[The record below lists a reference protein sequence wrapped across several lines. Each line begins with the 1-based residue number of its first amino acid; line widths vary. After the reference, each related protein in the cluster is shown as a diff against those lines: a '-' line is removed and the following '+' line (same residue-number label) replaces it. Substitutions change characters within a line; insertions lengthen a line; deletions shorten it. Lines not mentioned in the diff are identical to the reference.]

1 MEGSLRTY
9 LTNQPPPWIPSLLL
23 SVAFSPFPSAYIAVV
38 RSLHALFRYE
48 RSAGM
53 FMSMPSICMPSF
65 AADFALTSKMDK
77 LVLKL
82 EQHGQQPTPLADRVK
97 TQPALLEN
105 VTMHDYQLTGLQ
117 WLLRKHEQGLNPIL
131 GDEMGLGKTL
141 QVIAFITALVAANQ
155 DQKKE
160 DGDRFL
166 VVAPLSV
173 LPNWMEQFEQFA
185 PSISTVMYIGPA
197 KDREAT
203 QRTIEKSP
211 PDQPVVVVTSYEMLL
226 FDHDF
231 FHKTMWEVVV
241 MDEGHRLKNPKGQLH
256 GIVSTRLRSKH
267 MVILTGT
274 PIQNDLQE
282 LFALLSI
289 LNPSLF
295 NDQKLFETTFRDY
308 FSAKVQRLDEDQQ
321 MKSKRLNKV
330 EELMRRL
337 LAPLLLLRTVQDV
350 QGAFTLPPLSEM
362 VVHTPMSAMQRAY
375 YKEVIA
381 KNSEVLN
388 GAAKAQGG
396 RVPLINIL
404 PQLRKACNHPYLFPG
419 AEPEPFEEGSHL
431 YENSGKLFVLHQIL
445 PRLKQDGHRVLLFS
459 QSPPFLDI
467 IQDFLTLES
476 FAYERIDGS
485 VRGKERWQCIERF
498 RNDPE
503 TFVFLISTRAGGLGL
518 NLQSADT
525 VIFVDSDYNP
535 QTDLQAIARAYRLG
549 QTKPIHVIKFLC
561 ANTVEESIYRRTLK
575 KIRMAD
581 RIRNLARRTDDDGG
595 ETDEDS
601 SKTLLDMIQ
610 FGLHRLM
617 QGAAGEDEDAP
628 MKPLEEGYIQHILAR
643 KSVDRAE
650 EIASSG
656 DDEVSLVK
664 NDKLLESGGDFQEEN
679 MYYFEG
685 EDYTKNVS
693 TKEQDAE
700 ILQKF
705 CQDAAGSIKRQTK
718 VSRKKY
724 EQDEDEEE
732 DEDEEQT
739 TLNEAEQARK
749 REERRQKA
757 LEKKLAQWKI
767 NNYTSAVINA
777 VNPGDVSVQSS
788 PLSSNGRDGSTNSGR
803 LLYKSGDASQPPL
816 NFLRPKPHIIVH
828 CVDNSGVWCPRGFF
842 RSLSSLSPTI
852 QKQYESAGRNGD
864 LKLGSAHLI
873 RLPSQAATSI
883 DGYVCLLVVQGFNGK
898 KKQRGRNGA
907 GTVKIVR
914 QGKSSTFRL
923 NALET
928 ALQALAYR
936 ALELGATVHLPRI
949 GYGTPN
955 FNWYAVERLLARNL
969 RDVGVEST
977 IYYYS
982 RRTQS

>member
-1 MEGSLRTY
+1 
-9 LTNQPPPWIPSLLL
+9 
-23 SVAFSPFPSAYIAVV
+23 
-38 RSLHALFRYE
+38 
-48 RSAGM
+48 
-53 FMSMPSICMPSF
+53 
-65 AADFALTSKMDK
+65 MDK
-77 LVLKL
+77 VVHKL
-82 EQHGQQPTPLADRVK
+82 ELRGQQPTPLADQVK
-97 TQPALLEN
+97 TQPSSLEN
-105 VTMHDYQLTGLQ
+105 VTLHDYQLTGLR

-141 QVIAFITALVAANQ
+141 QVISFIAALEA
-155 DQKKE
+155 QKKSQ
-160 DGDRFL
+160 GNRRL

-203 QRTIEKSP
+203 QKVIAASP
-211 PDQPVVVVTSYEMLL
+211 QDQPLVVVTSYEMLL
-226 FDHDF
+226 FDHEF
-231 FHKTMWEVVV
+231 FSKTEWELMV

-256 GIVSTRLRSKH
+256 GIVSTRLRAKH

-274 PIQNDLQE
+274 PIQNDLEE
-282 LFALLSI
+282 LFALLSV
-289 LNPSLF
+289 LNPSVF
-295 NDQKLFETTFRDY
+295 NDQGLFESTFRDY
-308 FSAKVQRLDEDQQ
+308 FSAKTQRLDEDQRA
-321 MKSKRLNKV
+321 KPKRLSKA

-362 VVHTPMSAMQRAY
+362 VVHTPMSSMQRAY

-381 KNSEVLN
+381 KNGDVLN
-388 GAAKAQGG
+388 GAANTHGN
-396 RVPLINIL
+396 RVPLLNIL

-419 AEPEPFEEGSHL
+419 AEPEPFVEGSHL

-445 PRLKQDGHRVLLFS
+445 PRLKQEGHRVLLFS

-498 RNDPE
+498 RKDPE

-525 VIFVDSDYNP
+525 VIFADSDYNP
-535 QTDLQAIARAYRLG
+535 QTDLQAVARAYRLG

-561 ANTVEESIYRRTLK
+561 ANTVEESIYRRSLK
-575 KIRMAD
+575 KMRMAD
-581 RIRNLARRTDDDGG
+581 RIRNLARKTDDEG
-595 ETDEDS
+595 DENDDDS
-601 SKTLLDMIQ
+601 GKSLLDMIQ

-617 QGAAGEDEDAP
+617 EEAAGQDEDAL
-628 MKPLEEGYIQHILAR
+628 MKPLEEEYIQHILTRRTTHASER
-643 KSVDRAE
+643 GADSDDKTVPSLKS
-650 EIASSG
+650 
-656 DDEVSLVK
+656 
-664 NDKLLESGGDFQEEN
+664 DKLLESGGDFREEN

-685 EDYTKNVS
+685 EDYTKVVN
-693 TKEQDAE
+693 TKVKDAE
-700 ILQKF
+700 LLQKL
-705 CQDAAGSIKRQTK
+705 CTEAATTTKRK
-718 VSRKKY
+718 ALAARKRY
-724 EQDEDEEE
+724 EQDDDDEE
-732 DEDEEQT
+732 DGEDEEQSAE
-739 TLNEAEQARK
+739 NEAERARK

-757 LEKKLAQWKI
+757 LERKLAQWKA
-767 NNYTSAVINA
+767 NKYTSAAIDDT
-777 VNPGDVSVQSS
+777 NPGNGSVQSS
-788 PLSSNGRDGSTNSGR
+788 LSSTNSSRR
-803 LLYKSGDASQPPL
+803 LLYKSGDASHPPI
-816 NFLRPKPHIIVH
+816 NFLRLRPYIIVH
-828 CVDNSGVWCPRGFF
+828 CVDNSGVWCSRGFF
-842 RSLSSLSPTI
+842 RSLSTLSPSI
-852 QKQYESAGRNGD
+852 QKQYEAAGRNGD

-873 RLPSQAATSI
+873 RLPSQATT
-883 DGYVCLLVVQGFNGK
+883 DNQPPVEGYVCLLVVQGFAGK
-898 KKQRGRNGA
+898 KKQRVGNGQL
-907 GTVKIVR
+907 VR

-928 ALQALAYR
+928 ALQTLAHR
-936 ALELGATVHLPRI
+936 ALELDATVHLPRI

-969 RDVGVEST
+969 RDVGVEAT

-982 RRTQS
+982 ARQRT

>member
-1 MEGSLRTY
+1 MET
-9 LTNQPPPWIPSLLL
+9 
-23 SVAFSPFPSAYIAVV
+23 VV
-38 RSLHALFRYE
+38 R
-48 RSAGM
+48 
-53 FMSMPSICMPSF
+53 
-65 AADFALTSKMDK
+65 
-77 LVLKL
+77 KL
-82 EQHGQQPTPLADRVK
+82 ELRGQQPTPLADQVK
-97 TQPALLEN
+97 RQPALLED
-105 VTMHDYQLTGLQ
+105 VTLHDYQLAGLR

-141 QVIAFITALVAANQ
+141 QVISLVAALVTA
-155 DQKKE
+155 DRDRKRSE
-160 DGDRFL
+160 GGRFL

-173 LPNWMEQFEQFA
+173 LPNWMEQFQQFA
-185 PSISTVMYIGPA
+185 PSISTAMYIGPA

-203 QRTIEKSP
+203 QKLIEASP
-211 PDQPVVVVTSYEMLL
+211 LGEPLVVVTSYEMLL

-231 FHKTMWEVVV
+231 FHKTVWEVMI

-267 MVILTGT
+267 MAILTGT
-274 PIQNDLQE
+274 PIQNNLQE

-289 LNPSLF
+289 LNPSVF
-295 NDQKLFETTFRDY
+295 NNQKLFETSFRDY
-308 FSAKVQRLDEDQQ
+308 FSAKAQRLDEDQHA
-321 MKSKRLNKV
+321 KSKRLSKA

-337 LAPLLLLRTVQDV
+337 LGPILLLRTVQDV

-381 KNSEVLN
+381 RNAEVLN
-388 GAAKAQGG
+388 STANSQGS

-419 AEPEPFEEGSHL
+419 AEPEPFVEGSHL

-445 PRLKQDGHRVLLFS
+445 PRLKKEGHRVLLFS

-525 VIFVDSDYNP
+525 VIFADSDYNP

-549 QTKPIHVIKFLC
+549 QTKPIHVIKLLC

-575 KIRMAD
+575 KMRMAD
-581 RIRNLARRTDDDGG
+581 RIRNLARRTDDADDGI
-595 ETDEDS
+595 EDGS
-601 SKTLLDMIQ
+601 SKSLLDMIQ
-610 FGLHRLM
+610 FGLHRLI
-617 QGAAGEDEDAP
+617 QEAAGEEEGAL
-628 MKPLEEGYIQHILAR
+628 MKPLEEEYIQHILAR
-643 KSVDRAE
+643 KPAHSVE
-650 EIASSG
+650 EIPNS
-656 DDEVSLVK
+656 DNKKVSTLK
-664 NDKLLESGGDFQEEN
+664 SDKLLESGGDFQEEN

-685 EDYTKNVS
+685 EDFTKVVN
-693 TKEQDAE
+693 TMA
-700 ILQKF
+700 
-705 CQDAAGSIKRQTK
+705 QDAALLQTLCKEASTSTKRQTK
-718 VSRKKY
+718 AARKRY
-724 EQDEDEEE
+724 EQDEEEE
-732 DEDEEQT
+732 DEEDEEQAIE
-739 TLNEAEQARK
+739 NEAERARR
-749 REERRQKA
+749 REERRQKT
-757 LEKKLAQWKI
+757 LERKLAQWKA
-767 NNYTSAVINA
+767 NKYTSAVIDITRPGNGSA
-777 VNPGDVSVQSS
+777 QSSHGSDSARNPG
-788 PLSSNGRDGSTNSGR
+788 R
-803 LLYKSGDASQPPL
+803 LYYKSGDASHPL
-816 NFLRPKPHIIVH
+816 LRSLRLSPYIIVH
-828 CVDNSGVWCPRGFF
+828 CVDNSGVWCSRGFF
-842 RSLSSLSPTI
+842 RSLSALSPAI
-852 QKQYESAGRNGD
+852 QKQYEAAGRNGD
-864 LKLGSAHLI
+864 LKLGSAHLL
-873 RLPSQAATSI
+873 RLPSQAATGSLP
-883 DGYVCLLVVQGFNGK
+883 DGYVCLLVVQGFIGK
-898 KKQRGRNGA
+898 KKQRGNGP
-907 GTVKIVR
+907 GTVQIVR

-928 ALQALAYR
+928 ALQNLAYR

-955 FNWYAVERLLARNL
+955 FNWYAVERLLARNF
-969 RDVGVEST
+969 RDVGVEAT

-982 RRTQS
+982 RGT

>member
-1 MEGSLRTY
+1 MDE
-9 LTNQPPPWIPSLLL
+9 
-23 SVAFSPFPSAYIAVV
+23 VV
-38 RSLHALFRYE
+38 H
-48 RSAGM
+48 
-53 FMSMPSICMPSF
+53 
-65 AADFALTSKMDK
+65 
-77 LVLKL
+77 KL
-82 EQHGQQPTPLADRVK
+82 ELRGQQPTPLADQVK
-97 TQPALLEN
+97 TQPSLLEN
-105 VTMHDYQLTGLQ
+105 ATLHDYQLVGLR

-141 QVIAFITALVAANQ
+141 QVISFIAALEAAYRG
-155 DQKKE
+155 QKKPR
-160 DGDRFL
+160 GSRYL

-203 QRTIEKSP
+203 QKVIAASP
-211 PDQPVVVVTSYEMLL
+211 QDQPLVVVTSYEMLL
-226 FDHDF
+226 HDHEF
-231 FHKTMWEVVV
+231 YSKTEWEVMI

-274 PIQNDLQE
+274 PIQNDLEE

-289 LNPSLF
+289 LNPGVF
-295 NDQKLFETTFRDY
+295 NDQALFESTFRNY
-308 FSAKVQRLDEDQQ
+308 FSAKAQRLDEGQRA
-321 MKSKRLNKV
+321 KSKRLSKA

-362 VVHTPMSAMQRAY
+362 VVHTPMSSMQRAY

-381 KNSEVLN
+381 KNAYVLN
-388 GAAKAQGG
+388 GAAKAHGS
-396 RVPLINIL
+396 RVPLLNIL

-445 PRLKQDGHRVLLFS
+445 PRLKKEGHRVLLFS

-485 VRGKERWQCIERF
+485 VRGKERWQSIERF
-498 RNDPE
+498 RKDPE

-525 VIFVDSDYNP
+525 VIFADSDYNP
-535 QTDLQAIARAYRLG
+535 QTDLQAVARAYRLG

-561 ANTVEESIYRRTLK
+561 ANTVEESIYRRSLK
-575 KIRMAD
+575 KMRMAD
-581 RIRNLARRTDDDGG
+581 RIRNLARRTDGDGDENDD
-595 ETDEDS
+595 DS
-601 SKTLLDMIQ
+601 GKSLLDMIQ

-617 QGAAGEDEDAP
+617 EEAAGQDEDAL
-628 MKPLEEGYIQHILAR
+628 MKPLEEEYIQHILTRRTDHVSEAGADSDDKMVPTL
-643 KSVDRAE
+643 KS
-650 EIASSG
+650 
-656 DDEVSLVK
+656 
-664 NDKLLESGGDFQEEN
+664 DKLLESGGDFREEN

-685 EDYTKNVS
+685 EDYTKVMN
-693 TKEQDAE
+693 TKAKDAE
-700 ILQKF
+700 LLQKL
-705 CQDAAGSIKRQTK
+705 CAEAANTTKRKTLTA
-718 VSRKKY
+718 RKRY
-724 EQDEDEEE
+724 EQDDDEEE
-732 DEDEEQT
+732 DEVDEE
-739 TLNEAEQARK
+739 LSAADEAEQARK

-757 LEKKLAQWKI
+757 LERKLAQWKA
-767 NNYTSAVINA
+767 N
-777 VNPGDVSVQSS
+777 
-788 PLSSNGRDGSTNSGR
+788 NSGR
-803 LLYKSGDASQPPL
+803 LLYKSGDASQPPINSL
-816 NFLRPKPHIIVH
+816 RLRPYIIVH
-828 CVDNSGVWCPRGFF
+828 CVDNSGVWCSRGFF
-842 RSLSSLSPTI
+842 RSLSTLSPSI
-852 QKQYESAGRNGD
+852 QNQYEEAGRNGD

-873 RLPSQAATSI
+873 RLPPQATNQLPI
-883 DGYVCLLVVQGFNGK
+883 EGYVCLLVVQGFVAK
-898 KKQRGRNGA
+898 KKQRVGNGQL
-907 GTVKIVR
+907 VR

-928 ALQALAYR
+928 ALQALAHR
-936 ALELGATVHLPRI
+936 ALELDATVHLPRI

-955 FNWYAVERLLARNL
+955 FNWYAVERLIARNL
-969 RDVGVEST
+969 RDVGVKAT

-982 RRTQS
+982 GRQRT

>member
-1 MEGSLRTY
+1 
-9 LTNQPPPWIPSLLL
+9 
-23 SVAFSPFPSAYIAVV
+23 
-38 RSLHALFRYE
+38 
-48 RSAGM
+48 
-53 FMSMPSICMPSF
+53 
-65 AADFALTSKMDK
+65 
-77 LVLKL
+77 
-82 EQHGQQPTPLADRVK
+82 
-97 TQPALLEN
+97 
-105 VTMHDYQLTGLQ
+105 MHDYQLTGLQ
-117 WLLRKHEQGLNPIL
+117 WLLRKHEQGLNVIL

-155 DQKKE
+155 RQKKVE
-160 DGDRFL
+160 GGRFL

-203 QRTIEKSP
+203 QKTIDTSP
-211 PDQPVVVVTSYEMLL
+211 PDQPLVVVTSYEMLL

-231 FHKTMWEVVV
+231 FHKIVWEVAV

-267 MVILTGT
+267 MVVLTGT

-289 LNPSLF
+289 LNPSIF
-295 NDQKLFETTFRDY
+295 NDQKLFEATFRDY
-308 FSAKVQRLDEDQQ
+308 FSAKAQRLDEDRH
-321 MKSKRLNKV
+321 MKSSKLSKAEV
-330 EELMRRL
+330 LMRRL

-381 KNSEVLN
+381 KNSDVLN
-388 GAAKAQGG
+388 GAAKAQGS

-498 RNDPE
+498 RKDPE

-525 VIFVDSDYNP
+525 VIFADSDYNP

-581 RIRNLARRTDDDGG
+581 RIRNLARRTDDNDS
-595 ETDEDS
+595 EPDEDS

-617 QGAAGEDEDAP
+617 QEAASEDEDAL
-628 MKPLEEGYIQHILAR
+628 MKPLEEEYIQHILAR
-643 KSVDRAE
+643 KSVDQAKE
-650 EIASSG
+650 MASPIG
-656 DDEVSLVK
+656 DEMPMLK

-685 EDYTKNVS
+685 EDYTKTLS
-693 TKEQDAE
+693 AKEQDAE
-700 ILQKF
+700 LLQKL
-705 CQDAAGSIKRQTK
+705 CQSAAASTTRQTK

-724 EQDEDEEE
+724 EQDDEEEE
-732 DEDEEQT
+732 DEDEEQAI
-739 TLNEAEQARK
+739 LNEVEQARK

-757 LEKKLAQWKI
+757 LEKKFAQWKA
-767 NNYTSAVINA
+767 NNYTSAVIGA
-777 VNPGDVSVQSS
+777 VNPGDISLQSS
-788 PLSSNGRDGSTNSGR
+788 PRSFDGQVGSTNSGR
-803 LLYKSGDASQPPL
+803 LFYKSGDASHPPVNL
-816 NFLRPKPHIIVH
+816 LRPRPYIIVH

-842 RSLSSLSPTI
+842 RSLSALSPTI

-873 RLPSQAATSI
+873 RLPPQAATSI
-883 DGYVCLLVVQGFNGK
+883 DVYVCLLVVQGFVGK
-898 KKQRGRNGA
+898 KKRRGGNGA
-907 GTVKIVR
+907 GTVR

-936 ALELGATVHLPRI
+936 ALELDATVHLPRI

-969 RDVGVEST
+969 RDVGVEAT

-982 RRTQS
+982 RR

>member
-1 MEGSLRTY
+1 MVICQQYWAAHLAMEK
-9 LTNQPPPWIPSLLL
+9 
-23 SVAFSPFPSAYIAVV
+23 VV
-38 RSLHALFRYE
+38 H
-48 RSAGM
+48 
-53 FMSMPSICMPSF
+53 
-65 AADFALTSKMDK
+65 
-77 LVLKL
+77 KL
-82 EQHGQQPTPLADRVK
+82 ELHGQQPTPLADQV
-97 TQPALLEN
+97 TSQPSLLEN
-105 VTMHDYQLTGLQ
+105 VTLHDYQLIGLQ

-141 QVIAFITALVAANQ
+141 QVISFIATLVTS
-155 DQKKE
+155 DREQKKAE
-160 DGDRFL
+160 GGRYL

-173 LPNWMEQFEQFA
+173 LPNWMEQLEQFA

-197 KDREAT
+197 KDREET
-203 QRTIEKSP
+203 QKVIEASP
-211 PDQPVVVVTSYEMLL
+211 VDQPLVVVTSYEMLL
-226 FDHDF
+226 YDHEF
-231 FHKTMWEVVV
+231 FRKALWEVAI

-256 GIVSTRLRSKH
+256 GVVSTKLRSKH

-274 PIQNDLQE
+274 PIQNGLQE

-289 LNPSLF
+289 LNPSVF
-295 NDQKLFETTFRDY
+295 NNQKLFEATFRDY
-308 FSAKVQRLDEDQQ
+308 FSAKAQRLDEDRQS
-321 MKSKRLNKV
+321 KSKRVSKA

-381 KNSEVLN
+381 RNAEVLN
-388 GAAKAQGG
+388 SAAKAA
-396 RVPLINIL
+396 RNRIPLLNIL

-419 AEPEPFEEGSHL
+419 AEPEPFVEGSHL

-445 PRLKQDGHRVLLFS
+445 PRLKRKGHRVLLFS

-498 RNDPE
+498 KKDPE

-525 VIFVDSDYNP
+525 VIFADSDYNP

-575 KIRMAD
+575 KMRMAD
-581 RIRNLARRTDDDGG
+581 RIRNLARRSEDEDDETDDD
-595 ETDEDS
+595 S
-601 SKTLLDMIQ
+601 NKSLLDMIQ

-617 QGAAGEDEDAP
+617 QEAAGEDEDSL
-628 MKPLEEGYIQHILAR
+628 MKPLEEEYIEHILTR
-643 KSVDRAE
+643 KSLHPIE
-650 EIASSG
+650 KIIGGS
-656 DDEVSLVK
+656 DDKTGSTLMS
-664 NDKLLESGGDFQEEN
+664 DKLLESGGDFQEEN

-685 EDYTKNVS
+685 EDYKKTVNNKA
-693 TKEQDAE
+693 QDAE
-700 ILQKF
+700 LLEKL
-705 CQDAAGSIKRQTK
+705 CKEAATSTKRQTK
-718 VSRKKY
+718 TAARKRY
-724 EQDEDEEE
+724 EQEDEEE
-732 DEDEEQT
+732 DEEDEERAIE
-739 TLNEAEQARK
+739 NEAEQARK

-757 LEKKLAQWKI
+757 LERKLAQWKA
-767 NNYTSAVINA
+767 NKYTSAAIDPADGCV
-777 VNPGDVSVQSS
+777 PSS
-788 PLSSNGRDGSTNSGR
+788 PRSSDGYDSSRSPGR
-803 LLYKSGDASQPPL
+803 LYYQSGDASHPPL
-816 NFLRPKPHIIVH
+816 TSLRSSPYIVVH
-828 CVDNSGVWCPRGFF
+828 CVDNSGVWCSRGFF
-842 RSLSSLSPTI
+842 RSLSALSSAI
-852 QKQYESAGRNGD
+852 QKQYEAAGRNSD

-873 RLPSQAATSI
+873 RLPETDNNAPN
-883 DGYVCLLVVQGFNGK
+883 DGYVCLLVVQGFVGK
-898 KKQRGRNGA
+898 KKQRVGNGP
-907 GTVKIVR
+907 GVIQVIR

-969 RDVGVEST
+969 RDVGVEAT

-982 RRTQS
+982 RKS

>member
-1 MEGSLRTY
+1 
-9 LTNQPPPWIPSLLL
+9 
-23 SVAFSPFPSAYIAVV
+23 
-38 RSLHALFRYE
+38 
-48 RSAGM
+48 
-53 FMSMPSICMPSF
+53 
-65 AADFALTSKMDK
+65 MDT
-77 LVLKL
+77 LVHKL
-82 EQHGQQPTPLADRVK
+82 ELRGQQTTPLADQVK
-97 TQPALLEN
+97 TQPDLLEN
-105 VTMHDYQLTGLQ
+105 VTLHDYQLEGLK

-141 QVIAFITALVAANQ
+141 QVISFVAALVTAARE
-155 DQKKE
+155 QKTTA
-160 DGDRFL
+160 GGRFL

-185 PSISTVMYIGPA
+185 PSISTAMYIGPA
-197 KDREAT
+197 TDREAT
-203 QRTIEKSP
+203 QKVIAASP
-211 PDQPVVVVTSYEMLL
+211 QDQPLVVVTSYEMLL

-231 FHKTMWEVVV
+231 FRKTLWEVMV

-256 GIVSTRLRSKH
+256 AIVSTKLRSKH

-289 LNPSLF
+289 LNPSVF
-295 NDQKLFETTFRDY
+295 KDQTLFETTFRDY
-308 FSAKVQRLDEDQQ
+308 FSAKAQRLDTDQRA
-321 MKSKRLNKV
+321 KTKHLSSA

-337 LAPLLLLRTVQDV
+337 LVPLLLLRTVQDV

-381 KNSEVLN
+381 KNADVLN
-388 GAAKAQGG
+388 GVAKAQGS
-396 RVPLINIL
+396 RVPLLNIL

-419 AEPEPFEEGSHL
+419 AEPEPFVEGSHL

-445 PRLKQDGHRVLLFS
+445 PRLKKEGHRVLLFS

-498 RNDPE
+498 RKDPE

-525 VIFVDSDYNP
+525 VIFADSDYNP

-575 KIRMAD
+575 KMRMAD
-581 RIRNLARRTDDDGG
+581 RIRNLARRTVDNDDENDDDN
-595 ETDEDS
+595 
-601 SKTLLDMIQ
+601 SKSLLDMIQ

-617 QGAAGEDEDAP
+617 QEASSENEYAL
-628 MKPLEEGYIQHILAR
+628 MKPLDEEYIQHILTR
-643 KSVDRAE
+643 KSAKPIE
-650 EIASSG
+650 ETTS
-656 DDEVSLVK
+656 DDMELPTLKS
-664 NDKLLESGGDFQEEN
+664 DKLLESGGDFQEEN

-685 EDYTKNVS
+685 EDYTKVVTS
-693 TKEQDAE
+693 KAQDAE
-700 ILQKF
+700 LLQKL
-705 CQDAAGSIKRQTK
+705 CKEATTSTKRQTK
-718 VSRKKY
+718 ASRKRY
-724 EQDEDEEE
+724 EQDDEDEFE
-732 DEDEEQT
+732 EDEEQAIE
-739 TLNEAEQARK
+739 NEAERVRK

-757 LEKKLAQWKI
+757 LERKLSQWKA
-767 NNYTSAVINA
+767 NKYTSAAI
-777 VNPGDVSVQSS
+777 DISS
-788 PLSSNGRDGSTNSGR
+788 PNDGSREPSPRSDHRDFYRNSGR
-803 LLYKSGDASQPPL
+803 LFYKSGDASHPSF
-816 NFLRPKPHIIVH
+816 NSLRLSPYIIVH
-828 CVDNSGVWCPRGFF
+828 CVDNSGVWCSRGFF
-842 RSLSSLSPTI
+842 RTLSALSPTI
-852 QKQYESAGRNGD
+852 QKQYEAAGRNGD

-873 RLPSQAATSI
+873 RLPSQNGAV
-883 DGYVCLLVVQGFNGK
+883 DGFVCLLVVQGFIGK
-898 KKQRGRNGA
+898 KKQRVGNGPTA
-907 GTVKIVR
+907 QIVR

-928 ALQALAYR
+928 ALQILAHR

-969 RDVGVEST
+969 RDVGVEAT

-982 RRTQS
+982 RRP

>member
-1 MEGSLRTY
+1 
-9 LTNQPPPWIPSLLL
+9 
-23 SVAFSPFPSAYIAVV
+23 
-38 RSLHALFRYE
+38 
-48 RSAGM
+48 
-53 FMSMPSICMPSF
+53 
-65 AADFALTSKMDK
+65 MDK
-77 LVLKL
+77 FVQKL
-82 EQHGQQPTPLADRVK
+82 ELRGQQPTPLADQVT
-97 TQPALLEN
+97 TQPVLLEN

-141 QVIAFITALVAANQ
+141 QVIAFITALVTVNQ
-155 DQKKE
+155 ALKKE
-160 DGDRFL
+160 EEGGRFL

-185 PSISTVMYIGPA
+185 PSISTLLYIGSA
-197 KDREAT
+197 NDREAT
-203 QRTIEKSP
+203 QKTIETSP
-211 PDQPVVVVTSYEMLL
+211 PDQPLVVVTSYEMLL
-226 FDHDF
+226 FDHEF

-256 GIVSTRLRSKH
+256 GIVSSKLRSKH
-267 MVILTGT
+267 MAILTGT
-274 PIQNDLQE
+274 PIQNDPQE
-282 LFALLSI
+282 LFALLSV
-289 LNPSLF
+289 LNPSIF
-295 NDQKLFETTFRDY
+295 NDQKLFDSTFRDY
-308 FSAKVQRLDEDQQ
+308 FSAKAQRLDEDRHT
-321 MKSKRLNKV
+321 KSKRLNKA

-381 KNSEVLN
+381 KNSEALN
-388 GAAKAQGG
+388 GAAKAQGSPI
-396 RVPLINIL
+396 PLINIL

-419 AEPEPFEEGSHL
+419 AEPEPFVEGSHL

-445 PRLKQDGHRVLLFS
+445 PRLKQDSHRVLLFS

-498 RNDPE
+498 RKDPE

-525 VIFVDSDYNP
+525 VIFADSDYNP

-575 KIRMAD
+575 KMRMAD
-581 RIRNLARRTDDDGG
+581 RIRNLARQTDDDNA
-595 ETDEDS
+595 EDDEDS

-617 QGAAGEDEDAP
+617 QDAAGEDEDALI
-628 MKPLEEGYIQHILAR
+628 KPLEEEYIQHILAR
-643 KSVDRAE
+643 KSVNRVT
-650 EIASSG
+650 EISSPG
-656 DDEVSLVK
+656 DEEVSILK

-685 EDYTKNVS
+685 EDYTKSVS

-700 ILQKF
+700 LLQKL
-705 CQDAAGSIKRQTK
+705 CKDAAANTKRQTK

-724 EQDEDEEE
+724 EQDEEEEE
-732 DEDEEQT
+732 DEDEEQAI
-739 TLNEAEQARK
+739 LNEAEQARK
-749 REERRQKA
+749 REVRRQKA
-757 LEKKLAQWKI
+757 LEKKLAQWKA
-767 NNYTSAVINA
+767 NNYTSAVIAA
-777 VNPGDVSVQSS
+777 VNPGNAFTGSS
-788 PLSSNGRDGSTNSGR
+788 PHPPDGRDISMSSGR
-803 LLYKSGDASQPPL
+803 LFYKSGDASQPPL
-816 NFLRPKPHIIVH
+816 NLLRSRPYIIVH

-842 RSLSSLSPTI
+842 RSLSALSPTI
-852 QKQYESAGRNGD
+852 QKQYEAAGRNGD

-873 RLPSQAATSI
+873 RLPPQAPTHNVPI
-883 DGYVCLLVVQGFNGK
+883 DGYVCLLVVQGFVGK
-898 KKQRGRNGA
+898 KKQRGGNGA
-907 GTVKIVR
+907 GTVQIVR

-928 ALQALAYR
+928 ALQILAYR

-969 RDVGVEST
+969 RDVGVEAT

-982 RRTQS
+982 RRT

>member
-1 MEGSLRTY
+1 MEK
-9 LTNQPPPWIPSLLL
+9 
-23 SVAFSPFPSAYIAVV
+23 VV
-38 RSLHALFRYE
+38 Q
-48 RSAGM
+48 
-53 FMSMPSICMPSF
+53 
-65 AADFALTSKMDK
+65 
-77 LVLKL
+77 KL
-82 EQHGQQPTPLADRVK
+82 ELRRQQPTPLADRIT
-97 TQPALLEN
+97 TQPSLLEN
-105 VTMHDYQLTGLQ
+105 VTLHDYQMTGLQ
-117 WLLRKHEQGLNPIL
+117 WLLRKHEQRLNPIL

-141 QVIAFITALVAANQ
+141 QVISFIAALVTS
-155 DQKKE
+155 DREKKIAE
-160 DGDRFL
+160 GGRYL

-203 QRTIEKSP
+203 QKVIAASP
-211 PDQPVVVVTSYEMLL
+211 LDQPLVVVTSYEMLL
-226 FDHDF
+226 FDHEF
-231 FHKTMWEVVV
+231 FHKTVWEVMI

-256 GIVSTRLRSKH
+256 GIVSTRLRSKY
-267 MVILTGT
+267 MAILTGT

-289 LNPSLF
+289 LNRSIC

-308 FSAKVQRLDEDQQ
+308 FSAKAQRLDENRQA
-321 MKSKRLNKV
+321 KSKRVSKA

-337 LAPLLLLRTVQDV
+337 LAPLLLLRTVEDV
-350 QGAFTLPPLSEM
+350 RGAFTLPPLSEM

-381 KNSEVLN
+381 RNAEVLN
-388 GAAKAQGG
+388 RAAKAQGNW
-396 RVPLINIL
+396 VPLINIL

-419 AEPEPFEEGSHL
+419 AEPEPFVEGSH
-431 YENSGKLFVLHQIL
+431 F
-445 PRLKQDGHRVLLFS
+445 

-498 RNDPE
+498 KKDPE

-525 VIFVDSDYNP
+525 VIFADSDCNP

-575 KIRMAD
+575 KMRMAD
-581 RIRNLARRTDDDGG
+581 RIRNLARRTDDEDD
-595 ETDEDS
+595 ETDDDS
-601 SKTLLDMIQ
+601 NKSLLDMIQ

-617 QGAAGEDEDAP
+617 QEVAGEDEDTL
-628 MKPLEEGYIQHILAR
+628 MKPLEEEYIQHILAR
-643 KSVDRAE
+643 KSLHPVE
-650 EIASSG
+650 EIVCSDNVPVATLKS
-656 DDEVSLVK
+656 
-664 NDKLLESGGDFQEEN
+664 DKLLESGGDFQEEN

-685 EDYTKNVS
+685 EDYTKTVNI
-693 TKEQDAE
+693 KEQDAE
-700 ILQKF
+700 LLEKL
-705 CQDAAGSIKRQTK
+705 CKEAATSTKRQTK
-718 VSRKKY
+718 TARKRY
-724 EQDEDEEE
+724 EQDDEEE
-732 DEDEEQT
+732 DEEDEEQAIE
-739 TLNEAEQARK
+739 NEAERARI

-757 LEKKLAQWKI
+757 LERKLAQWKA
-767 NNYTSAVINA
+767 NKYTSAAIDISK
-777 VNPGDVSVQSS
+777 PGDGSV
-788 PLSSNGRDGSTNSGR
+788 P
-803 LLYKSGDASQPPL
+803 
-816 NFLRPKPHIIVH
+816 
-828 CVDNSGVWCPRGFF
+828 
-842 RSLSSLSPTI
+842 SLSALSPAI
-852 QKQYESAGRNGD
+852 QKQYEAAARNGD

-873 RLPSQAATSI
+873 RLPTN
-883 DGYVCLLVVQGFNGK
+883 GYVCLLVVQGFIGK
-898 KKQRGRNGA
+898 KKQRVGNGP
-907 GTVKIVR
+907 GTVQIVR

-928 ALQALAYR
+928 ALQALAHR

-969 RDVGVEST
+969 RDVGVEAT

-982 RRTQS
+982 RRS

>member
-1 MEGSLRTY
+1 MEK
-9 LTNQPPPWIPSLLL
+9 
-23 SVAFSPFPSAYIAVV
+23 VV
-38 RSLHALFRYE
+38 Q
-48 RSAGM
+48 
-53 FMSMPSICMPSF
+53 
-65 AADFALTSKMDK
+65 
-77 LVLKL
+77 KL
-82 EQHGQQPTPLADRVK
+82 ELRGQQPTPLADRIT
-97 TQPALLEN
+97 TQPSLLEN
-105 VTMHDYQLTGLQ
+105 VTLHDYQMTGLQ
-117 WLLRKHEQGLNPIL
+117 WLLRKHEQRLNPIL

-141 QVIAFITALVAANQ
+141 QVISFIAALVTS
-155 DQKKE
+155 DREKKIAE
-160 DGDRFL
+160 GGRYL

-203 QRTIEKSP
+203 QKVIVASP
-211 PDQPVVVVTSYEMLL
+211 LDQPLVVVTSYEMLL
-226 FDHDF
+226 FDHEF
-231 FHKTMWEVVV
+231 FHKTVWEVMI

-256 GIVSTRLRSKH
+256 GIVSTRLRSKY
-267 MVILTGT
+267 MAILTGT

-289 LNPSLF
+289 LNRSIC

-308 FSAKVQRLDEDQQ
+308 FSAKAQRLDENRQA
-321 MKSKRLNKV
+321 KSKRVSKA

-337 LAPLLLLRTVQDV
+337 LAPLLLLRTVEDV
-350 QGAFTLPPLSEM
+350 RGAFTLPPLSEM
-362 VVHTPMSAMQRAY
+362 VVHTPMSAMQRVY
-375 YKEVIA
+375 YKEIITRNA
-381 KNSEVLN
+381 EVLN
-388 GAAKAQGG
+388 RAAKAQGN

-419 AEPEPFEEGSHL
+419 AEPEPFVEGSHL

-445 PRLKQDGHRVLLFS
+445 PRLKQKGHRVLLFS

-498 RNDPE
+498 KKDPE

-525 VIFVDSDYNP
+525 VIFADSDYNP

-575 KIRMAD
+575 KMRMAD
-581 RIRNLARRTDDDGG
+581 RIRNLARRTDDEDD
-595 ETDEDS
+595 ETDDDS
-601 SKTLLDMIQ
+601 NKSLLDTIQ

-617 QGAAGEDEDAP
+617 QEAAGEDEDTL
-628 MKPLEEGYIQHILAR
+628 MKPLEEEYIQHILAR
-643 KSVDRAE
+643 KSLHPVE
-650 EIASSG
+650 EIVCSDNVPVATLKS
-656 DDEVSLVK
+656 
-664 NDKLLESGGDFQEEN
+664 DKLLESGGNFQEEN

-685 EDYTKNVS
+685 EDYTKTVNI
-693 TKEQDAE
+693 KEQDAALLE
-700 ILQKF
+700 KLCKE
-705 CQDAAGSIKRQTK
+705 AATSTKRQTK
-718 VSRKKY
+718 TARKRY
-724 EQDEDEEE
+724 EQDDEEE
-732 DEDEEQT
+732 DEEDEEQAIE
-739 TLNEAEQARK
+739 NEAERARI

-757 LEKKLAQWKI
+757 LERKLAQWKA
-767 NNYTSAVINA
+767 NKYTSAAIDISK
-777 VNPGDVSVQSS
+777 PGDGSVPSS
-788 PLSSNGRDGSTNSGR
+788 PRRSDDYDSSRNSGR
-803 LLYKSGDASQPPL
+803 LYYKSGDASHPPL
-816 NFLRPKPHIIVH
+816 SSLRSGPYIVFH
-828 CVDNSGVWCPRGFF
+828 CVDNSGVWCSRGFF
-842 RSLSSLSPTI
+842 RSLSALSPAI
-852 QKQYESAGRNGD
+852 QKQYEAAARNGD

-873 RLPSQAATSI
+873 RLPTN
-883 DGYVCLLVVQGFNGK
+883 GYVCLLVVQGFIGK
-898 KKQRGRNGA
+898 KKQRVGNGP
-907 GTVKIVR
+907 GTVQIVR

-928 ALQALAYR
+928 ALQALAHR

-969 RDVGVEST
+969 RDVGVEAT

-982 RRTQS
+982 RRS